1 MITMSTERGT
11 FDLSVTPSLHIAT
24 FGAVC
29 LFLATV
35 CVVTRIRT
43 GQHRNRDTDVAS
55 EIKNVEVVPYFVP
68 WLGSAISFVLR
79 FHDFVTEAQF
89 VAPQACQDQL
99 AN

>member
-1 MITMSTERGT
+1 MSTNTERGT
-11 FDLSVTPSLHIAT
+11 LDLSVTPSLHIAT
-24 FGAVC
+24 FGALC

-43 GQHRNRDTDVAS
+43 GQRTHRDTDVAS
-55 EIKNVEVVPYFVP
+55 EITNVEVVPYFVP

-79 FHDFVTEAQF
+79 FHDFVTDAQF
-89 VAPQACQDQL
+89 VALQTCQDQL

>member
-1 MITMSTERGT
+1 MMSTERGL
-11 FDLSVTPSLHIAT
+11 FDLSLTPSLHIAT
-24 FGAVC
+24 FGALC

-43 GQHRNRDTDVAS
+43 GQRTHRDTDVAS
-55 EIKNVEVVPYFVP
+55 EITNVEVVPYFVP

-79 FHDFVTEAQF
+79 FYDFVTEAQF